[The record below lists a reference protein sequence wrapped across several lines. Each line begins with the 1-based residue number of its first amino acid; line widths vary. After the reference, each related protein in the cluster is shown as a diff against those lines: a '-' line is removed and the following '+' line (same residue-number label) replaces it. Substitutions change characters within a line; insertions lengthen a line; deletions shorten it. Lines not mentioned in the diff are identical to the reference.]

1 MTTPST
7 SSSEPPPQK
16 PVPIDVI
23 AEGLTQNSTAIV
35 QQGLDLFAH
44 SRRGLNSFALGRA
57 LSLAVK
63 RAKPDIVRY
72 LLDTTDVKVES
83 WPSARINSAMDMAGE
98 EGVGRVIEVL
108 EVLVEKGWDINGR
121 REVG

>member
-1 MTTPST
+1 MTTPLI
-7 SSSEPPPQK
+7 SSSQPPPQK

-23 AEGLTQNSTAIV
+23 ADGLTQNSTARV
-35 QQGLDLFAH
+35 QQGLDLFAN
-44 SRRGLNSFALGRA
+44 SRRGLDPFALDRV

-83 WPSARINSAMDMAGE
+83 LPAARIRSAMDMAGE
-98 EGVGRVIEVL
+98 EGVGRVMEVL
-108 EVLVEKGWDINGR
+108 EILVEKGWDVDGR
-121 REVG
+121 GQGG